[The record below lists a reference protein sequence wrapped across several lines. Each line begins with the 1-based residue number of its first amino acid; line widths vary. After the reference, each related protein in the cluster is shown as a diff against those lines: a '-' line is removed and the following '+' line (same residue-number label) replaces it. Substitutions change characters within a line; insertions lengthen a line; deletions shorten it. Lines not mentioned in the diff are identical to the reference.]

1 MADTRFNTI
10 IQFGVDD
17 AMDAWVRAHVTKLQK
32 EDGVFTKINRAQL
45 LRDLINKYRKEVE
58 NAG

>member
-1 MADTRFNTI
+1 MTDTRFNTI

-17 AMDAWVRAHVTKLQK
+17 SMDAWVRSHVEKLQK
-32 EDGVFTKINRAQL
+32 EDGIFTKINRAQL